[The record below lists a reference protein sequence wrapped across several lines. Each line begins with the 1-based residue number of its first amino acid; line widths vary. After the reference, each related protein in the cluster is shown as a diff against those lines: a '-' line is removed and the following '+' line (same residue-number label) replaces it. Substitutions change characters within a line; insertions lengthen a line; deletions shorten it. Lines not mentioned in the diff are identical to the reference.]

1 MKCSEFSH
9 TEYVARATG
18 RQTGKRIITAAAIIL
33 ISGTSL
39 LLWNS
44 SNKPVYAGTD
54 PASEIQMAPASGIPQ
69 TEISADDYPSILVN
83 GITKEQC
90 EYILGQMPE
99 SLHESADASAVK
111 NLVEFINT
119 GYDMLEP
126 GAPHGQDLPLSTY
139 NKYISLV
146 TDLEL
151 TSENAGEY
159 MHGGSLYEQ
168 NGDYYI
174 PWYQIDAWPQA
185 EAEITDTVVTDDE
198 IRVIYN
204 YRKLIPS
211 DDSTVIAADPIELC
225 AILTQRGEDGKYRVT
240 EIGTQETG
248 EPASGQE
255 TENKA
260 ASQQNQDFST
270 SNQDAVADSYKAV
283 YREVVKTYTENLS
296 DDSTMMPLF
305 DLYYIDDDQVPE
317 LAVYAQGEYGY
328 RYYYIYTI
336 RNGEPV
342 LSLSQREGPFMLV
355 YIPGCNVIPQY
366 DGPSAQGMIYVMKS
380 FINDEGLLVLDEHQY
395 YSGPVGSENE
405 KYYID
410 DKEVTED
417 EYISEVGTEN
427 AEPISPSLSGEEILA
442 ELK

>member
-1 MKCSEFSH
+1 MKRSEFSH

-54 PASEIQMAPASGIPQ
+54 PVSEIQMAPASGIPQ

-99 SLHESADASAVK
+99 SLHESADASSVK

-119 GYDMLEP
+119 GYDMLES

-146 TDLEL
+146 TDFEL

-159 MHGGSLYEQ
+159 MNGGSSLYEQ

-198 IRVIYN
+198 IHIIYN
-204 YRKLIPS
+204 YRKLIPA
-211 DDSTVIAADPIELC
+211 DDSTVKAADPIELC
-225 AILTQRGEDGKYRVT
+225 AVLTQSGKDGKYRVT
-240 EIGTQETG
+240 EIGLQEPG
-248 EPASGQE
+248 EPAYGQE
-255 TENKA
+255 PETKEA
-260 ASQQNQDFST
+260 
-270 SNQDAVADSYKAV
+270 SYKAV

-305 DLYYIDDDQVPE
+305 GLYYIDDDQVPE